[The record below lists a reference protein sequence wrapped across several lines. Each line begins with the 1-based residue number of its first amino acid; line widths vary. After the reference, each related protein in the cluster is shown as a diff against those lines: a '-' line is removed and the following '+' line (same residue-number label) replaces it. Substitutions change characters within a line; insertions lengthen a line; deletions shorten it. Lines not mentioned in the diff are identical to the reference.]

1 MLTTNSAPHRVVV
14 SLLVFKMS
22 RIIMSIRDGRG
33 GSPLMLLLLGRVQG
47 VGVGFLGFWGGG
59 MFFFFSFLLLYCI
72 GLLVVGWIHA
82 GC

>member
-1 MLTTNSAPHRVVV
+1 
-14 SLLVFKMS
+14 
-22 RIIMSIRDGRG
+22 
-33 GSPLMLLLLGRVQG
+33 MLLLLGRVQG